1 MLQNG
6 CFISLKICLSTR
18 IALEME
24 NKKYKISFC
33 TVCMNRLHHLKQT
46 LPKNI
51 NDNLGYGNIEF
62 VLLNYN
68 SKDDLD
74 EWVKSEMQEYIDS
87 GILTYYKTTEPE
99 SFHMSHSKNVVARC
113 ATGDIICNIDADNF
127 TGEGFADYTNKMFY
141 ENDNIFLTTDTY
153 HSIRDCYGRIC
164 IKKKD
169 FYKSCGYDE
178 NMESYGFEDND
189 LKNRLQLLSLTKV
202 YITDRSFLSA
212 ISHQDTERLKNDK
225 IFLEFEGVFIR
236 YIDYAS
242 SIVVFLFKNSRC
254 FIGEVIINRLFNS
267 ESIENLFIENRE
279 FDDEFS
285 ILGDKWENN
294 TWVNIDGNYSF
305 NNNSIILSSIK
316 NELIEEKN
324 STDSFLIINNVEFI
338 EIKDHEDILT
348 LTMFYSQ
355 ITNRNRMKE
364 NERTKKIIVNEK
376 PYGRATL
383 IKNFKEAVTLR

>member
-1 MLQNG
+1 
-6 CFISLKICLSTR
+6 
-18 IALEME
+18 
-24 NKKYKISFC
+24 
-33 TVCMNRLHHLKQT
+33 MNRLHHLKET

-51 NDNLGYGNIEF
+51 QDNLAYENVEF

-68 SKDDLD
+68 SKDDMD
-74 EWVKSEMQEYIDS
+74 EWVKNEMSEYIEF
-87 GILTYYKTTEPE
+87 GLLQYYKTTEPQ

-127 TGEGFADYTNKMFY
+127 TGKGFANYVNQKFC
-141 ENDNIFLTTDTY
+141 ENENIFLTTDAY
-153 HSIRDCYGRIC
+153 NASRDCYGRIC
-164 IKKKD
+164 VKKDD

-178 NMESYGFEDND
+178 NMKSYGYEDND

-202 YITDRSFLSA
+202 YIADRSFLAA
-212 ISHQDTERLKNDK
+212 ISHEDTERLENDK
-225 IFLEFEGVFIR
+225 SFLEFEAVFIR

-242 SIVVFLFKNSRC
+242 SIVVFLFKNSKC
-254 FIGEVIINRLFNS
+254 FIGKVIINRLFNS

-279 FDDEFS
+279 FQDEYS

-294 TWVNIDGNYSF
+294 TWVNIDGNYFF
-305 NNNSIILSSIK
+305 NSNSMIVSSIK
-316 NELIEEKN
+316 NKLIEERN
-324 STDSFLIINNVEFI
+324 RTDSFSFVNDVEFI
-338 EIKDHEDILT
+338 EIKDYEDILT

-364 NERTKKIIVNEK
+364 NERKKKINVNEK

-383 IKNFKEAVTLR
+383 VKNFKETVTLK